1 MPGPDPSNPN
11 PEGRG
16 ADVAIIGDGVIGLST
31 ALELAR
37 RGATCC
43 LIGAQH
49 DGAASSAAAGLLA
62 PTIGQL
68 PPAAR
73 PLFVASLEQYP
84 EFLESLR
91 EFDRGLSMLTG
102 LLEIFHESPAYSPDA
117 SLQALRTTDVEQ
129 LEPSLSAPFG
139 GVLHPLDGAVDNVRL
154 VRALRAAVMSHPSV
168 RFISDNPAVA
178 VAATDRSPAVGL
190 RDGSRVDARKV
201 VVAAGAWSPIIRG
214 LPRRLPVSPLKGQML
229 ALEAVGLRHAVM
241 APDVYLVPREREILI
256 GATSEHAGFDTT
268 TSAEAIN
275 GLRAAAERLYPGLSS
290 AKVVRAWA
298 GIRPATPDMLPIIGN
313 DPNAPQILYACGHSK
328 NGILLAP
335 ATAKA
340 IAALAQG
347 GDPEWDLSAFSISRF
362 ATPSELGTNHR

>member
-1 MPGPDPSNPN
+1 MPGADPSNPN
-11 PEGRG
+11 RAGHG

-62 PTIGQL
+62 AAVGHL

-73 PLFVASLEQYP
+73 PMFLASLEQYP

-91 EFDRGLSMLTG
+91 EFDASLSMLDG
-102 LLEIFHESPAYSPDA
+102 LIEIFHESPTHSADA
-117 SLQALRTTDVEQ
+117 SSHALSTADVKR

-139 GVLHPLDGAVDNVRL
+139 GVLHPRDGAVDNVRL
-154 VRALRAAVMSHPSV
+154 VRAMRAAVTSHPNV
-168 RFISDNPAVA
+168 RFIADNPAVA
-178 VAATDRSPAVGL
+178 VAANDQSVAVDL
-190 RDGSRVDARKV
+190 RDGSRVDARHI
-201 VVAAGAWSPIIRG
+201 VVAAGAWSSFLRG
-214 LPRRLPVSPLKGQML
+214 LPRQLPVSPLKGQML
-229 ALEAVGLRHAVM
+229 AVEATGLHHPVM
-241 APDVYLVPREREILI
+241 GADVYLVPREREIVV

-268 TSAEAIN
+268 TTADAIN
-275 GLRAAAERLYPGLSS
+275 GLRAAAGRLYPGLSS

-313 DPNAPQILYACGHSK
+313 DPKAPRILYACGHSK

-335 ATAKA
+335 ATAKS
-340 IAALAQG
+340 IAALVQG
-347 GDPEWDLSAFSISRF
+347 AAPAWDLSAFSVSRF
-362 ATPSELGTNHR
+362 ATA